1 MIGGSMDGQGLRMCR
16 FTRDG
21 IPELGEYLESVDGTG
36 ICKLTE
42 LDGGGEEVVVCLPD
56 GTMPEGI
63 SDLELVRVPTRI
75 EEGDAKTETMSDE
88 TAERM
93 ARTRFIVDEYTMGVL
108 DEQEAG
114 ERLFRHLFPHWGSG
128 HSSDGFLQYSL
139 IRQEEAMSG
148 TTGPA
153 ERPR

>member
-1 MIGGSMDGQGLRMCR
+1 MYEEHEDGSFTLHMCEWYEQGRRLV
-16 FTRDG
+16 
-21 IPELGEYLESVDGTG
+21 GEYETLGDGSGFAVTDEWPAGLKVVVNHPLTRPDGTG

-114 ERLFRHLFPHWGSG
+114 ERLFRHLFPHWG
-128 HSSDGFLQYSL
+128 
-139 IRQEEAMSG
+139 
-148 TTGPA
+148 
-153 ERPR
+153 

>member
-1 MIGGSMDGQGLRMCR
+1 MDGQGLRMCR

-75 EEGDAKTETMSDE
+75 EDRDAFAELRRQVLRMNDAAWWIEHKNDAATMLAQDIE
-88 TAERM
+88 
-93 ARTRFIVDEYTMGVL
+93 L
-108 DEQEAG
+108 
-114 ERLFRHLFPHWGSG
+114 
-128 HSSDGFLQYSL
+128 
-139 IRQEEAMSG
+139 
-148 TTGPA
+148 
-153 ERPR
+153 

>member
-1 MIGGSMDGQGLRMCR
+1 MDGQGLRMCR

-56 GTMPEGI
+56 GTMPEGM
-63 SDLELVRVPTRI
+63 SDLELVRVPSASRKAMTKN
-75 EEGDAKTETMSDE
+75 GTMSDE

-114 ERLFRHLFPHWGSG
+114 ERLFRHLFPHWG
-128 HSSDGFLQYSL
+128 
-139 IRQEEAMSG
+139 
-148 TTGPA
+148 
-153 ERPR
+153 

>member
-1 MIGGSMDGQGLRMCR
+1 MQIH
-16 FTRDG
+16 TRRGPRDWARH
-21 IPELGEYLESVDGTG
+21 LESVDGTG

-114 ERLFRHLFPHWGSG
+114 ERLFRHLFPHWG
-128 HSSDGFLQYSL
+128 
-139 IRQEEAMSG
+139 
-148 TTGPA
+148 
-153 ERPR
+153 